1 MQDNADPTED
11 PFEKASE
18 AKRERVA
25 KNELQRLRN
34 IARNKK
40 VKVPAAGMGVTAV
53 GKGKEALREAA
64 NQAKKS
70 TASLGKFQGKLPS
83 KLEKKD
89 AATNATNA
97 GRKRKFEPL
106 VHTGEKERS
115 LKILEQMSN
124 KKPKMDVRRA
134 VGKEI
139 FQQDQEAREER
150 AADRGKKGKGGKKGG
165 KVSLE
170 I

>member
-1 MQDNADPTED
+1 
-11 PFEKASE
+11 
-18 AKRERVA
+18 
-25 KNELQRLRN
+25 
-34 IARNKK
+34 
-40 VKVPAAGMGVTAV
+40 MGVTAE

-70 TASLGKFQGKLPS
+70 TASLGKFQDKLPS

-89 AATNATNA
+89 AATNATNT
-97 GRKRKFEPL
+97 GKKRKFEPL

-115 LKILEQMSN
+115 LKILEQMSS

-150 AADRGKKGKGGKKGG
+150 AAADRGKKGKGGKKGG
-165 KVSLE
+165 KVSRE